1 MFSIAH
7 VVASWQSAFT
17 CLSHTF
23 SGHSSYFVPCPFQ
36 VSELRFGGAQNVVR
50 RAPNYVL
57 GRLKRGL
64 KRSPDAR
71 TTLGGAAPSHP
82 RGSRA
87 PRSVVRTSDRAR
99 RPAFSGPK
107 SQAARVADT
116 GRGRPSQS
124 REFCGARRCPS
135 TRARGTRTSTRKPRT
150 LPKSTASGLP
160 TKIFGACGA
169 H

>member
-1 MFSIAH
+1 MS
-7 VVASWQSAFT
+7 SAISAA
-17 CLSHTF
+17 CAPLSSLLIDLRVINLRPSHEF
-23 SGHSSYFVPCPFQ
+23 GYLPFQ

-50 RAPNYVL
+50 RLRTTPET
-57 GRLKRGL
+57 RLKRSS
-64 KRSPDAR
+64 RPPETR
-71 TTLGGAAPSHP
+71 GGAAPSHP